1 MNKLNPSS
9 IKLIEEAVEGEYNF
23 IKKEEIMEENIITL
37 TIDGQEVKVK
47 EGTTIL
53 QAAKQA
59 GIDIPTLCFLKDIN
73 EVGDCRMC
81 IVEVEGRRGFA
92 TSCIQTVEEGMVVH
106 THTQNVLEARHVILD
121 LIISNHAK
129 DCLTCTRSG
138 NCELQ
143 TLATKF
149 NVLNIEFE
157 GERTEHKV
165 DDLSPSIVRDFNKCI
180 LCRRC
185 VAACKNVQKI
195 GAIDC
200 INRGFES
207 CISTVGDHSL
217 NDVNCTFC
225 GQCIEACPTGALH
238 EKETI
243 NDVWVKLKDPETTVI
258 VQTAPAVR
266 VALGEEFGMPI
277 GTNVVG
283 KMVTALKRL
292 GFNKVF
298 DTNTGADLTIMEEAN
313 EFIERFTKNDN
324 LPLITSCSPGWVKYI
339 EMNYPELLPHLSSCK
354 SPHQMFG
361 AILKTY
367 YAKREGLDPA
377 KMYVVSVM
385 PCIAKKFER
394 QRPEMKEDDLYDVDN
409 VITTRELARMIK
421 QANKKKKKLEDSNF
435 DSPMG
440 EASGAGAIFGTT
452 GGVMEAALRT
462 AQDTLTGKDL
472 AKIDFE
478 QVRGGEGIKRATINI
493 AGKEINVVAASGL
506 ANARTILEEI
516 KSGKANY
523 QFVEIMACP
532 GGCIMGGGQPIKSSK
547 IRSEVDVRKL
557 RADALYSIDERS
569 IVRKSHE
576 NPVMKKLYKDFL
588 EKPGSEIA
596 EKLLHTTYTKREKY
610 NI

>member
-1 MNKLNPSS
+1 M
-9 IKLIEEAVEGEYNF
+9 E
-23 IKKEEIMEENIITL
+23 KEMVNL
-37 TIDGQEVKVK
+37 TIDNQKVTVPK
-47 EGTTIL
+47 GTTIL
-53 QAAKQA
+53 EAAKTA
-59 GIDIPTLCFLKDIN
+59 GIDIPTLCFLKEIN

-81 IVEVEGRRGFA
+81 IVEVEGRSGFA

-143 TLATKF
+143 ALATKF

-157 GERTEHKV
+157 GERTEHKI

-292 GFNKVF
+292 GFDKVF

-324 LPLITSCSPGWVKYI
+324 LPMITSCSPGWVKYI

-354 SPHQMFG
+354 SPHEMFG

-367 YAKREGLDPA
+367 YANREGLDPE
-377 KMYVVSVM
+377 KIYVVSVM

-394 QRPEMKEDDLYDVDN
+394 QRPEMMEDNLYDVDN

-421 QANKKKKKLEDSNF
+421 QANIEFEKLEDSNF

-472 AKIDFE
+472 PKIDFE
-478 QVRGGEGIKRATINI
+478 QVRGGDGIKRATINI
-493 AGKEINVVAASGL
+493 AGKDINVVAASGL
-506 ANARTILEEI
+506 ANAKTILEEI
-516 KSGKANY
+516 KSGNANY

-547 IRSEVDVRKL
+547 VRAEVDVRKL

-588 EKPGSEIA
+588 EKQGSEIA
-596 EKLLHTTYTKREKY
+596 ERLLHTTYTKREKY

>member
-1 MNKLNPSS
+1 MVT
-9 IKLIEEAVEGEYNF
+9 I
-23 IKKEEIMEENIITL
+23 
-37 TIDGQEVKVK
+37 TIDGVEVKAP
-47 EGTTIL
+47 EGSTIL
-53 QAAKQA
+53 EAAKIA

-73 EVGDCRMC
+73 EMGDCRMC

-92 TSCIQTVEEGMVVH
+92 TSCIQKIEEGMVIH
-106 THTQNVLEARHVILD
+106 THTPNVLEARHVILD

-149 NVLNIEFE
+149 NVLKVEFP
-157 GERTEHKV
+157 GEVTKHKI
-165 DDLSPSIVRDFNKCI
+165 DNLSPSIVRDFNKCI

-217 NDVNCTFC
+217 NDVNCTNC
-225 GQCIEACPTGALH
+225 GQCIQACPTGALH

-243 NDVWVKLKDPETTVI
+243 DDVWVKLKDPETYVV

-277 GTNVVG
+277 GTNVTG

-298 DTNTGADLTIMEEAN
+298 DTNTGADLTIMEEAT
-313 EFIERFTKNDN
+313 EFIERIQGNKV
-324 LPLITSCSPGWVKYI
+324 LPMITSCSPGWVKYI

-361 AILKTY
+361 AIIKTY
-367 YAKREGLDPA
+367 FAEKQGIDPN
-377 KMYVVSVM
+377 KIYMVSVM

-394 QRPEMKEDDLYDVDN
+394 QREEMKENGLYDVDN

-421 QANKKKKKLEDSNF
+421 QANIEFTTLEDSEF
-435 DSPMG
+435 DDPMG
-440 EASGAGAIFGTT
+440 EATGAAAIFGTT

-462 AQDTLTGKDL
+462 AQDILTCQSL
-472 AKIDFE
+472 PKIDFE
-478 QVRGGEGIKRATINI
+478 EVRGGEGIKKATVNI
-493 AGKEINVVAASGL
+493 AGNDIKVVAASGL
-506 ANARTILEEI
+506 ANAQKIMEEI
-516 KSGKANY
+516 KNGKADY

-532 GGCIMGGGQPIKSSK
+532 GGCVMGGGQPIKSSK
-547 IRSEVDVRKL
+547 IRREVDVRKL
-557 RADALYSIDERS
+557 RAEALYSIDEKS
-569 IVRKSHE
+569 VIRKSHE
-576 NPVMKKLYKDFL
+576 NPTINKIYKEFL
-588 EKPGSEIA
+588 GRPGSEKA
-596 EKLLHTTYTKREKY
+596 EELLHTHYTERPKY
-610 NI
+610 KI

>member
-1 MNKLNPSS
+1 MEKL
-9 IKLIEEAVEGEYNF
+9 V
-23 IKKEEIMEENIITL
+23 TL
-37 TIDGQEVKVK
+37 TIDDQEVKVK

-92 TSCIQTVEEGMVVH
+92 TSCIQKVEDGMVVH
-106 THTQNVLEARHVILD
+106 THTPNVLEARHVILD
-121 LIISNHAK
+121 LIISNHK
-129 DCLTCTRSG
+129 VDCLTCTRSG

-143 TLATKF
+143 QLARKF
-149 NVLNIEFE
+149 NVTQIEFD
-157 GERTEHKV
+157 GEKSQHKI

-185 VAACKNVQKI
+185 VATCKNVQNI

-200 INRGFES
+200 INRGFDS
-207 CISTVGDHSL
+207 CISTVGDFSL
-217 NDVNCTFC
+217 NNVNCTFC
-225 GQCIEACPTGALH
+225 GQCIQSCPTGALH

-243 NDVWVKLKDPETTVI
+243 DDVWIKLKDPDSIVI

-266 VALGEEFGMPI
+266 AALGEEFGMEV
-277 GTNVVG
+277 GTNVTG

-292 GFNKVF
+292 GFDKVF
-298 DTNTGADLTIMEEAN
+298 DTNTGADFTIMEEAN
-313 EFIERFTKNDN
+313 EFIDRFSNKGV
-324 LPLITSCSPGWVKYI
+324 LPMITSCSPGWVKYI
-339 EMNYPELLPHLSSCK
+339 EMNYPELLPHLSTCK

-361 AILKTY
+361 ALLKTY
-367 YAKREGLDPA
+367 YAEKEGIDPN
-377 KMYVVSVM
+377 KIYVVSVM

-394 QRPEMKEDDLYDVDN
+394 QRKEMENEGMCDVDN

-421 QANKKKKKLEDSNF
+421 QANIEFTKLEDTNF

-440 EASGAGAIFGTT
+440 EATGAGAIFGTT

-472 AKIDFE
+472 DKIDFE
-478 QVRGGEGIKRATINI
+478 AVRGGEGIKRATVKI
-493 AGKEINVVAASGL
+493 ADKEIKVVAASGL
-506 ANARTILEEI
+506 ANAQKIMEEI
-516 KSGKANY
+516 KSGKADY

-547 IRSEVDVRKL
+547 ERAEKDIRKL
-557 RADALYSIDERS
+557 RADCLYSIDEKS
-569 IVRKSHE
+569 VIRKSHE
-576 NPVMKKLYKDFL
+576 NPIVKKIYKDYL
-588 EKPGSEIA
+588 EKPGSHRAHE
-596 EKLLHTTYTKREKY
+596 LLHTHYEKREKY

>member
-1 MNKLNPSS
+1 M
-9 IKLIEEAVEGEYNF
+9 E
-23 IKKEEIMEENIITL
+23 KKMINL
-37 TIDGQEVKVK
+37 TIDNQKIKVP

-53 QAAKQA
+53 EAAKQA
-59 GIDIPTLCFLKDIN
+59 GIDIPTLCFLKEIN

-143 TLATKF
+143 MLATKF
-149 NVLNIEFE
+149 NVLSVEFP
-157 GERTEHKV
+157 GEMTKHKV

-185 VAACKNVQKI
+185 VAACKNVQHI
-195 GAIDC
+195 GAIDV

-207 CISTVGDHSL
+207 CISTVGDCSL
-217 NDVNCTFC
+217 NNVNCTFC

-238 EKETI
+238 EKESI
-243 NDVWVKLKDPETTVI
+243 NDVWAKLKDPDTYVV

-266 VALGEEFGMPI
+266 VALGEEFQMPI
-277 GTNVVG
+277 GTNVAG

-292 GFNKVF
+292 GFDKVF
-298 DTNTGADLTIMEEAN
+298 DTNTGADFTIMEEAN
-313 EFIERFTKNDN
+313 EFVKRFKKNDN
-324 LPLITSCSPGWVKYI
+324 LPMMTSCCPAWVKYI
-339 EMNYPELLPHLSSCK
+339 ESYEPDLLPHLSSCK

-361 AILKTY
+361 ALIKSY
-367 YAKREGLDPA
+367 YAN
-377 KMYVVSVM
+377 KMGINPEKIYTVSVM

-394 QRPEMKEDDLYDVDN
+394 QRPEMQNDGLWDVDN
-409 VITTRELARMIK
+409 VITTRELSRMIK
-421 QANKKKKKLEDSNF
+421 QANIEFTKLEDSEF
-435 DSPMG
+435 DAPMG
-440 EASGAGAIFGTT
+440 EATGAGAIFGTT

-462 AQDTLTGKDL
+462 AQDTLTGKSLD
-472 AKIDFE
+472 KIEFE
-478 QVRGGEGIKRATINI
+478 QVRGGKGIKKATIEI
-493 AGKEINVVAASGL
+493 AGKPIKVVAASGL
-506 ANARTILEEI
+506 SNARKILDEI
-516 KSGKANY
+516 KSGKADY

-547 IRSEVDVRKL
+547 TRSEVDVRKL
-557 RADALYSIDERS
+557 RADSIYSIDERS
-569 IVRKSHE
+569 TIRKSHE
-576 NPVMKKLYKDFL
+576 NPVLKKIYEEYL
-588 EKPGSEIA
+588 EEPGSYRA
-596 EKLLHTTYTKREKY
+596 EKLLHTNYRKREKY
-610 NI
+610 NLDR

>member
-1 MNKLNPSS
+1 M
-9 IKLIEEAVEGEYNF
+9 E
-23 IKKEEIMEENIITL
+23 KKMINL
-37 TIDGQEVKVK
+37 TIDDQKVTVP

-53 QAAKQA
+53 EAAKQA
-59 GIDIPTLCFLKDIN
+59 GIDIPTLCFLKEIN

-81 IVEVEGRRGFA
+81 IVEVEGRKGFA

-149 NVLNIEFE
+149 NVLNVEFP
-157 GERTEHKV
+157 GEMTKHKI
-165 DDLSPSIVRDFNKCI
+165 DDESPSIVRDFNKCI

-185 VAACKNVQKI
+185 VAACKNVQHI
-195 GAIDC
+195 GAIDV

-217 NDVNCTFC
+217 NNVNCTFC

-243 NDVWVKLKDPETTVI
+243 NDVWAKLKDPDTYVV

-266 VALGEEFGMPI
+266 VALGEEFQMPI
-277 GTNVVG
+277 GTNVKG

-292 GFNKVF
+292 GFDKVF
-298 DTNTGADLTIMEEAN
+298 DTNTGADFTIMEEAN
-313 EFIERFTKNDN
+313 EFVERFKKNDN
-324 LPLITSCSPGWVKYI
+324 LPMMTSCCPAWVKYI
-339 EMNYPELLPHLSSCK
+339 ESYEPDLLPHLSSCK

-361 AILKTY
+361 ALIKSY
-367 YAKREGLDPA
+367 YAK
-377 KMYVVSVM
+377 KMKINPEKIYTVSVM

-394 QRPEMKEDDLYDVDN
+394 QRPEMQVDGLYDVDN
-409 VITTRELARMIK
+409 VITTRELSRMIK
-421 QANKKKKKLEDSNF
+421 QANIEFEKLEDSEF
-435 DSPMG
+435 DAPMG
-440 EASGAGAIFGTT
+440 EATGAGAIFGTT

-462 AQDTLTGKDL
+462 AQDTLTGKNL
-472 AKIDFE
+472 EKIEFK
-478 QVRGGEGIKRATINI
+478 QVRGGKGIKKATIEI
-493 AGKEINVVAASGL
+493 AGKQIKVVAASGL
-506 ANARTILEEI
+506 ENARIILDEI
-516 KSGKANY
+516 KSGKADY

-547 IRSEVDVRKL
+547 IRADIDVRKL
-557 RADALYSIDERS
+557 RADSIYSIDEKS
-569 IVRKSHE
+569 TIRKSHE
-576 NPVMKKLYKDFL
+576 NPILKKIYEEYL
-588 EKPGSEIA
+588 EKPGSYRA
-596 EKLLHTTYTKREKY
+596 EKLLHTNYRKREKY
-610 NI
+610 NIDK